1 MRGTGSVCLLLFAGL
16 SNRNNLVD
24 NFLRS
29 CFRSAS
35 LVAIVESGC
44 WTGEAEVRARA
55 LIWDG
60 SAARLLKRVRC
71 VAAAASDV
79 GRRADW
85 FCAGGL
91 TARCRWL
98 YGRSNL
104 GNNHWNKELAKC
116 FDRCL
121 IKTRYHWRQ
130 GCGRGQAQSSQHGA
144 TERSS
149 MGAKLTFFAGGAG

>member
-16 SNRNNLVD
+16 SKRNSLVD

-29 CFRSAS
+29 CFGSAS
-35 LVAIVESGC
+35 LAAIVESGC

-79 GRRADW
+79 GRRA
-85 FCAGGL
+85 
-91 TARCRWL
+91 
-98 YGRSNL
+98 N
-104 GNNHWNKELAKC
+104 
-116 FDRCL
+116 
-121 IKTRYHWRQ
+121 
-130 GCGRGQAQSSQHGA
+130 
-144 TERSS
+144 
-149 MGAKLTFFAGGAG
+149 